1 MKQICIGDK
10 YQIQCYK
17 HNGKVHRAWDEAV
30 VLAIEKDY
38 IVFGNDRTQVIES
51 SGNYWRTKEPAVMY
65 FFKNKWFN
73 IGRPLTEHEFYQI
86 IRRINNYLAEDLING
101 NDVIFPNRMGKL
113 ELRKRNSL
121 PVIDKNGN
129 LKVTYA
135 IDWDNTLKLWY
146 EDEEAFNNKTLVR
159 LPERNIF
166 RIKYNKN
173 TANYNNKSFMEF
185 QVNRNIKTRLKQKI
199 KNNEIDAFNL

>member
-1 MKQICIGDK
+1 MINSYKDFKSAIQGLQNTRTHKVTNSLGSYDAYK
-10 YQIQCYK
+10 YI
-17 HNGKVHRAWDEAV
+17 R
-30 VLAIEKDY
+30 
-38 IVFGNDRTQVIES
+38 
-51 SGNYWRTKEPAVMY
+51 
-65 FFKNKWFN
+65 KNKQFN

-86 IRRINNYLAEDLING
+86 IRRINNYLAEELING

-185 QVNRNIKTRLKQKI
+185 QVNRNIKVRLKQKI

>member
-1 MKQICIGDK
+1 MINSYKDFKTAIQGLQNTRTHKVTNSLGSYDAYK
-10 YQIQCYK
+10 YI
-17 HNGKVHRAWDEAV
+17 R
-30 VLAIEKDY
+30 
-38 IVFGNDRTQVIES
+38 
-51 SGNYWRTKEPAVMY
+51 
-65 FFKNKWFN
+65 KNKWFN

-86 IRRINNYLAEDLING
+86 IRRINNYLAEELING
-101 NDVIFPNRMGKL
+101 NDVIFPNRRGKL

-173 TANYNNKSFMEF
+173 TANYNNKSFIEF
-185 QVNRNIKTRLKQKI
+185 QVNRNIKVRLKQ
-199 KNNEIDAFNL
+199 

>member
-1 MKQICIGDK
+1 MINSYKDFKSAIQGLQNTRTHKVTNSLGSYDAYK
-10 YQIQCYK
+10 YI
-17 HNGKVHRAWDEAV
+17 R
-30 VLAIEKDY
+30 
-38 IVFGNDRTQVIES
+38 
-51 SGNYWRTKEPAVMY
+51 
-65 FFKNKWFN
+65 KNKWFN

-86 IRRINNYLAEDLING
+86 IRRINNYLAEELING
-101 NDVIFPNRMGKL
+101 NDIIFPNRMGKL

-121 PVIDKNGN
+121 PIIDKNGN

-185 QVNRNIKTRLKQKI
+185 QVNRNIKVRLKQKI

>member
-1 MKQICIGDK
+1 MINSYKDFKSAIQGLQNTRTHKVTNSLGSYDAYK
-10 YQIQCYK
+10 YI
-17 HNGKVHRAWDEAV
+17 R
-30 VLAIEKDY
+30 
-38 IVFGNDRTQVIES
+38 
-51 SGNYWRTKEPAVMY
+51 
-65 FFKNKWFN
+65 KNKWFN

-86 IRRINNYLAEDLING
+86 IRRINNYLAEELING

-113 ELRKRNSL
+113 ELRKRNAL

-185 QVNRNIKTRLKQKI
+185 QVNRNIKVRLKQKI

>member
-1 MKQICIGDK
+1 MINSYKDFKSAIQGLQNTRTHKVTNSLGSYDAYK
-10 YQIQCYK
+10 YI
-17 HNGKVHRAWDEAV
+17 R
-30 VLAIEKDY
+30 
-38 IVFGNDRTQVIES
+38 
-51 SGNYWRTKEPAVMY
+51 
-65 FFKNKWFN
+65 KNKWFN
-73 IGRPLTEHEFYQI
+73 IGKPLTEHEFYQI
-86 IRRINNYLAEDLING
+86 IRRINNYLAEELING

-135 IDWDNTLKLWY
+135 IDWDSTLKLWY

-185 QVNRNIKTRLKQKI
+185 QVNRNIKVRLKQKI

>member
-1 MKQICIGDK
+1 MINSYKDFKSVIQGLQNTRTHKVTNSLGSYDAYK
-10 YQIQCYK
+10 YI
-17 HNGKVHRAWDEAV
+17 R
-30 VLAIEKDY
+30 
-38 IVFGNDRTQVIES
+38 
-51 SGNYWRTKEPAVMY
+51 
-65 FFKNKWFN
+65 KNKWFN

-113 ELRKRNSL
+113 ELRKRNAL
-121 PVIDKNGN
+121 PIIDKNGN

-146 EDEEAFNNKTLVR
+146 EDEEAFNNKTLVK

-185 QVNRNIKTRLKQKI
+185 QVNRNIKVRLKQKI

>member
-1 MKQICIGDK
+1 MINSYKDFKSAIQGLQNTRTHKVTNSLGSYDAYK
-10 YQIQCYK
+10 YI
-17 HNGKVHRAWDEAV
+17 R
-30 VLAIEKDY
+30 
-38 IVFGNDRTQVIES
+38 
-51 SGNYWRTKEPAVMY
+51 
-65 FFKNKWFN
+65 KNKWFN

-86 IRRINNYLAEDLING
+86 IRRINNYLAEELING

-135 IDWDNTLKLWY
+135 IDWDSTLKLWY

-166 RIKYNKN
+166 RIKYKKN
-173 TANYNNKSFMEF
+173 TANYNNKSLKELK
-185 QVNRNIKTRLKQKI
+185 VNRNIKVKKKKKI
-199 KNNEIDAFNL
+199 

>member
-1 MKQICIGDK
+1 MINSYKDFKSVIQGLQNTRTHKVTNSLGSYDAYK
-10 YQIQCYK
+10 YI
-17 HNGKVHRAWDEAV
+17 R
-30 VLAIEKDY
+30 
-38 IVFGNDRTQVIES
+38 
-51 SGNYWRTKEPAVMY
+51 
-65 FFKNKWFN
+65 KNKWFN

-113 ELRKRNSL
+113 ELRKRNAL
-121 PVIDKNGN
+121 PIIDKNGN

-146 EDEEAFNNKTLVR
+146 KDEEAFNNKTLVR

-185 QVNRNIKTRLKQKI
+185 QVNRNIKVRLKQKI

>member
-1 MKQICIGDK
+1 MFNSYKDFKSVIQGLQNTRTHKVTNSLGSYNAYK
-10 YQIQCYK
+10 YI
-17 HNGKVHRAWDEAV
+17 R
-30 VLAIEKDY
+30 
-38 IVFGNDRTQVIES
+38 
-51 SGNYWRTKEPAVMY
+51 
-65 FFKNKWFN
+65 KNKWFN

-121 PVIDKNGN
+121 PIIDKNGN

-135 IDWDNTLKLWY
+135 IDWDSTLKLWY

>member
-1 MKQICIGDK
+1 MINSYKDFKSVIQGLQNTRTHKVTNSLGSYDAYK
-10 YQIQCYK
+10 YI
-17 HNGKVHRAWDEAV
+17 R
-30 VLAIEKDY
+30 
-38 IVFGNDRTQVIES
+38 
-51 SGNYWRTKEPAVMY
+51 
-65 FFKNKWFN
+65 KNKWFN

-86 IRRINNYLAEDLING
+86 IRRINNYLAEELING

-113 ELRKRNSL
+113 ELRKRNAL
-121 PVIDKNGN
+121 PIIDKNGN

-135 IDWDNTLKLWY
+135 IDWDSTLKLWY

-185 QVNRNIKTRLKQKI
+185 QVNRNIKVRLKQKI

>member
-1 MKQICIGDK
+1 MINSYKDFKSAIQGLQNTRTHKVTNSLGSYDAYK
-10 YQIQCYK
+10 YI
-17 HNGKVHRAWDEAV
+17 R
-30 VLAIEKDY
+30 
-38 IVFGNDRTQVIES
+38 
-51 SGNYWRTKEPAVMY
+51 
-65 FFKNKWFN
+65 KNKWFN

-86 IRRINNYLAEDLING
+86 IRRINNYLAEELING

-113 ELRKRNSL
+113 ELRKRNAL
-121 PVIDKNGN
+121 PIIDKNGN

-146 EDEEAFNNKTLVR
+146 EDEESFNNKTLVR

-173 TANYNNKSFMEF
+173 TANYNNKSFIEF
-185 QVNRNIKTRLKQKI
+185 QVNRNIKVRLKQKI

>member
-1 MKQICIGDK
+1 MINSYQDFKSVIQGLQNTRTHKITNSLGVYDAYK
-10 YQIQCYK
+10 YI
-17 HNGKVHRAWDEAV
+17 R
-30 VLAIEKDY
+30 
-38 IVFGNDRTQVIES
+38 
-51 SGNYWRTKEPAVMY
+51 
-65 FFKNKWFN
+65 KNKWFD

-86 IRRINNYLAEDLING
+86 IRRVNNYLAEELVNG
-101 NDVIFPNRMGKL
+101 NDITFPNRMGKL

-121 PVIDKNGN
+121 PVIDKNGS

-135 IDWDNTLKLWY
+135 IDWDSTLKLWY
-146 EDEEAFNNKTLVR
+146 DDEEAFNSKTLVK

-166 RIKYNKN
+166 RVKYNKD

-185 QVNRNIKTRLKQKI
+185 QVNRDIKTRLKQKI

>member
-1 MKQICIGDK
+1 MINSYKDFKSAIQGLQNTRTHKVTNSLGSYDAYK
-10 YQIQCYK
+10 YI
-17 HNGKVHRAWDEAV
+17 R
-30 VLAIEKDY
+30 
-38 IVFGNDRTQVIES
+38 
-51 SGNYWRTKEPAVMY
+51 
-65 FFKNKWFN
+65 KNKWFN

-86 IRRINNYLAEDLING
+86 IRRINNYLAEELING

-121 PVIDKNGN
+121 PIIDKNGN

-159 LPERNIF
+159 LQERNIF

-185 QVNRNIKTRLKQKI
+185 QVNRNIKVRLKQKI

>member
-1 MKQICIGDK
+1 MINSYKDFKSAIQGLQNTRTHKVTNSLGSYDAYK
-10 YQIQCYK
+10 YI
-17 HNGKVHRAWDEAV
+17 R
-30 VLAIEKDY
+30 
-38 IVFGNDRTQVIES
+38 
-51 SGNYWRTKEPAVMY
+51 
-65 FFKNKWFN
+65 KNKWFN

-86 IRRINNYLAEDLING
+86 IRRINNYLAEELING

-121 PVIDKNGN
+121 PIIDKNGN

-135 IDWDNTLKLWY
+135 IDWDSTLKLWY

-185 QVNRNIKTRLKQKI
+185 KINRYIKVRLKQKI

>member
-1 MKQICIGDK
+1 MINSYKDFKSVIQGLQNTRTHKVTNSLGSYDAYK
-10 YQIQCYK
+10 YI
-17 HNGKVHRAWDEAV
+17 R
-30 VLAIEKDY
+30 
-38 IVFGNDRTQVIES
+38 
-51 SGNYWRTKEPAVMY
+51 
-65 FFKNKWFN
+65 KNKWFN

-86 IRRINNYLAEDLING
+86 IRRINNYLAEELING

-113 ELRKRNSL
+113 ELRKRNAL
-121 PVIDKNGN
+121 PIIDKNGN

-185 QVNRNIKTRLKQKI
+185 QVNRNIKVRLKQKI